1 MRQIDM
7 EGIGHFVHSNGDE
20 TLTIIVRVA
29 LAEEINTA
37 YMQTAL
43 EKAALRYPNFHSVF
57 ASTGKGLVYE
67 FSEEKPVLQTGD
79 QKRKLGSSELHSFPY
94 CVSCEGNMLK
104 LSVHHSITD
113 GYGTTEFVKTLL
125 YY

>member
-7 EGIGHFVHSNGDE
+7 EGIGHFVHSNSNE
-20 TLTIIVRVA
+20 TLNIVVRVA
-29 LAEEINTA
+29 LTEDIDTVR
-37 YMQTAL
+37 MQTAL
-43 EKAALRYPNFHSVF
+43 EKAAMRYPNFHSVL
-57 ASTGKGLVYE
+57 ASDGKGLGYE
-67 FSEEKPVLQTGD
+67 LSNKKPVLQISD
-79 QKRKLGSSELHSFPY
+79 KRRKLGSSELHGFPY
-94 CVSCEGNMLK
+94 CVSCDGNMLK